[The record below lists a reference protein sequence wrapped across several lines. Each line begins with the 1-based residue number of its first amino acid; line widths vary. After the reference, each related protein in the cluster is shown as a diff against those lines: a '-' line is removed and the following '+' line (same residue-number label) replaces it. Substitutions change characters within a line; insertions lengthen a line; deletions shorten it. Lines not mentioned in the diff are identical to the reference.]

1 MGLTHADETLRSG
14 TVIPT
19 TFVERMNLCG
29 YKSTRRGW
37 FKLSLELQVLS
48 AFYKSNVL
56 HFSKLYHHHH
66 IRRKTSNAGHRA
78 PPRFAD
84 PTGSAPRPSLDQ
96 RSKLN
101 LNETEYSVRL
111 LNVSCVIIGTACVLD
126 CYLPFPYP

>member
-56 HFSKLYHHHH
+56 HFSKLYHHNHHHH
-66 IRRKTSNAGHRA
+66 IRRKASNAGHRA
-78 PPRFAD
+78 PPRFAEQ
-84 PTGSAPRPSLDQ
+84 TGSAPSSTNAFPR
-96 RSKLN
+96 
-101 LNETEYSVRL
+101 
-111 LNVSCVIIGTACVLD
+111 
-126 CYLPFPYP
+126 PYPGRRSINAQSLTSMKPNIQSDS